1 MFYFPLAPRLQ
12 AMYRSNIIA
21 PLMTAWLKN
30 KIDDG
35 MIRGPADSQVW
46 DKVLNT
52 EWSHMSVDPRHVW
65 LGLATDG
72 LHPFRHRMTSHSTWP
87 VMLVVYNLEPWR
99 SIHRRHILL
108 NAIIPG

>member
-1 MFYFPLAPRLQ
+1 
-12 AMYRSNIIA
+12 MYRSNIIA

-72 LHPFRHRMTSHSTWP
+72 LHPFGHKTTSSVFQCRKEKSKRHEHCGSTDSNFFVFNP
-87 VMLVVYNLEPWR
+87 KT
-99 SIHRRHILL
+99 
-108 NAIIPG
+108 IPELGKL